1 MHPNYKK
8 LSNDVTSKSFIENGL
23 LLSSLSHPHINIH
36 YPIMRIHEL
45 SATHMIDSVELTNLV
60 YPFIEENVRNFD
72 ILYFYADGCYPLVY
86 NLKEFFKKIVIITS
100 TRYTEYYTEFYQFK
114 DVYPMDSCSDMLDLY
129 NVDNDNIL
137 SLIKYYIV
145 DDNYKSVHG
154 ILNNI
159 TTEDILLQIKDTF
172 ANWYEIYTNRNY
184 NIVNMDYD
192 KTLGYAIVYLKVK
205 PEVMIY
211 EL

>member
-1 MHPNYKK
+1 
-8 LSNDVTSKSFIENGL
+8 
-23 LLSSLSHPHINIH
+23 
-36 YPIMRIHEL
+36 MRIHEL

-72 ILYFYADGCYPLVY
+72 TLYFYADGCYPLVY

-114 DVYPMDSCSDMLDLY
+114 DVYPMDSYNDMLDLY